1 MMADATP
8 RQVAID
14 IKVGE
19 TLTLTSAGGVDSP
32 EITLTLLQKSGQRAR
47 FLVKAPDAVRI
58 KQPPKRAG

>member
-1 MMADATP
+1 MTDATP

-19 TLTLTSAGGVDSP
+19 TLTLTGSGGVDSP
-32 EITLTLLQKSGQRAR
+32 EITLTLLQKTGQLAR

-58 KQPPKRAG
+58 KRPPKRTG

>member
-8 RQVAID
+8 RQVAIE

-19 TLTLTSAGGVDSP
+19 SLTMSGVGGVDSP
-32 EITLTLLQKSGQRAR
+32 EITLTLLEKSGQRAR

-58 KQPPKRAG
+58 RQPAKRTG